1 MMWVW
6 GSEASQ
12 QAQMQED
19 FLTIAV
25 TFGQHGDAVTNTTH
39 VDGSVHVLGCG
50 TRLVCSFSGTRIA
63 MNVT

>member
-39 VDGSVHVLGCG
+39 VDGSRTVSGWG
-50 TRLVCSFSGTRIA
+50 TRLACSFSGIGIA
-63 MNVT
+63 MNDT